1 MNEKNSEKKV
11 IWAALAIVACQ
22 VLGLDVSTIGALVG
36 QIDPDIAEIAKG
48 GDGGMWAAVVAGVY
62 AIGRSYVKGGKE

>member
-1 MNEKNSEKKV
+1 MEKNSEKKV

-22 VLGLDVSTIGALVG
+22 VLGLDVSTIGALMG
-36 QIDPDIAEIAKG
+36 QIEPDIAEIAKG

-62 AIGRSYVKGGKE
+62 ALGRSVIKVKKQ

>member
-1 MNEKNSEKKV
+1 MEKNSEKKV

-22 VLGLDVSTIGALVG
+22 VLGLDVATISAILG
-36 QIDPDIAEIAKG
+36 QLEPDIAELAKG

-62 AIGRSYVKGGKE
+62 AVGRSYIKGKR